1 MFDLPVARRRAR
13 LARRTGVYC
22 TRRASPAVPHCNI
35 SSDVHRY
42 IASGFARLRHCVPPL
57 NHSTGHDHQR
67 SCCRKWWITG
77 RLPTHAQCKFQ
88 EAKKV
93 ITLRRQLTLLA
104 FELQPHPSFSAIR
117 RQGDSYTRGTQPAVL
132 PMPRSLTEASRAN
145 L

>member
-1 MFDLPVARRRAR
+1 MTIRDL
-13 LARRTGVYC
+13 
-22 TRRASPAVPHCNI
+22 AVG
-35 SSDVHRY
+35 
-42 IASGFARLRHCVPPL
+42 SGGSQDDC
-57 NHSTGHDHQR
+57 QR
-67 SCCRKWWITG
+67 MRNANSKK
-77 RLPTHAQCKFQ
+77 Q
-88 EAKKV
+88 KV